1 MGKVWPQWISRLAM
15 KVGPP
20 SPAAAAWRQNSVE
33 QPGLIGVPKGGS
45 TASKAR
51 SDRSI
56 ELIVAE

>member
-1 MGKVWPQWISRLAM
+1 M

-33 QPGLIGVPKGGS
+33 LPGLIGVPKGGS